1 MALLAIYL
9 IGNHH
14 SCLLYPF
21 KVCESI
27 YIQHE
32 AA

>member
-1 MALLAIYL
+1 MKLLPIYL

-14 SCLLYPF
+14 SLLCPF